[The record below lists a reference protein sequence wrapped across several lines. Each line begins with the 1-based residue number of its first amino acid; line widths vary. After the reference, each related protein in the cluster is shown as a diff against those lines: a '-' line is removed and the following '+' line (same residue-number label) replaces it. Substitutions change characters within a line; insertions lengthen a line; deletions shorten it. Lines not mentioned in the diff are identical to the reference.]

1 MIEWSGSTIKKK
13 KRKIRDDFISSVVPK
28 VMEEEFSGIPKA
40 PRLKGRLFFCLL
52 VFSVEVEAIDEDWD
66 W

>member
-1 MIEWSGSTIKKK
+1 MIRFYNEEE
-13 KRKIRDDFISSVVPK
+13 KRKIRDDFISSVVPN

-52 VFSVEVEAIDEDWD
+52 VFSVEVDAIDED
-66 W
+66 